1 MFYSAVAL
9 RKLHGNCATAP
20 LAPPLARGE
29 SQRRGWVLE
38 DVSVQVRCNFT
49 CLCDSFVSAAL
60 FAKVFDGIVTSFTE
74 HKPGGMKM
82 AELNP
87 TDSKSTLMQASPNCL
102 AITI

>member
-1 MFYSAVAL
+1 MFLCKCGAT
-9 RKLHGNCATAP
+9 LHVYVIR
-20 LAPPLARGE
+20 LY
-29 SQRRGWVLE
+29 RRRFLPKYLM
-38 DVSVQVRCNFT
+38 C
-49 CLCDSFVSAAL
+49 
-60 FAKVFDGIVTSFTE
+60 IVTSFTE